1 VRKSYVFRL
10 RLWEDRLLLKRRR
23 DDPADEP
30 KKNMKAAPKFHAFK
44 KTESGQY
51 FIQWKKAGK
60 FCLVAQIEA
69 EFVIFSTLINN

>member
-1 VRKSYVFRL
+1 LRFWENKLLFECRK
-10 RLWEDRLLLKRRR
+10 
-23 DDPADEP
+23 DEP
-30 KKNMKAAPKFHAFK
+30 TDKQKKNMKAAPKFHAFK

-60 FCLVAQIEA
+60 FCLVSQIEA